1 MASEDFKDLL
11 SRTVSDKVLRDEH
24 LALLK
29 IQYLIDKKEV
39 LIQRFTNFLKKS
51 LLQLNDQR
59 PYLRQ
64 LQKASFL
71 WFVVLRI
78 KICQTKNALKYYT
91 KQLSENLKNEKYT
104 HLLWAIFG
112 VLILPIF
119 NQQVNLIKEFVFYYA
134 LLIFLLTKHGLFL

>member
-1 MASEDFKDLL
+1 MASEDSKDLP
-11 SRTVSDKVLRDEH
+11 SRTVSDKLLRDEH

-29 IQYLIDKKEV
+29 IQYLMDKKEV

-64 LQKASFL
+64 LQKANFL

-119 NQQVNLIKEFVFYYA
+119 N
-134 LLIFLLTKHGLFL
+134 